1 MIGYSYT
8 RKPLTGDRSKQIARN
23 HPSNQENTAKEEVK
37 MPDKFKLKWK

>member
-8 RKPLTGDRSKQIARN
+8 RKPLTGDRSKQIARD
-23 HPSNQENTAKEEVK
+23 HPSKDNTAKEEVK